1 MSSAG
6 VSDGGG
12 AAASGVGSAEGAGVS
27 ACNSGGIFSAT
38 FDCLLK
44 NTILETYR
52 VRWAPRDYR
61 RVCILSAVVTLKHT
75 HLL

>member
-1 MSSAG
+1 MQCGHYAAGGLLGGVLSSAG

-27 ACNSGGIFSAT
+27 ACNSGGIFSTT
-38 FDCLLK
+38 FDCQLK

-52 VRWAPRDYR
+52 VR
-61 RVCILSAVVTLKHT
+61 
-75 HLL
+75 